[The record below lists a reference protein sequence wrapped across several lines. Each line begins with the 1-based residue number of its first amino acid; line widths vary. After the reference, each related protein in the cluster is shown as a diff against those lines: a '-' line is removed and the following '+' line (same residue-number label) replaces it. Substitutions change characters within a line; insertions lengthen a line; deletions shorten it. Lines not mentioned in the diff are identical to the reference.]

1 MDQRAFAGL
10 YQYLALHFLGV
21 VATHFQVMIGM
32 AVFVATISH
41 FQAIVAAN
49 VGKPVTANLQGLILP
64 DGGLL
69 VAANVDL
76 FVPGYVQALVVADV
90 FFTII
95 TNGTGLVVVYLQLV
109 IFLGPQINKLL
120 VFFVLD
126 RKSTRLNSSHVRISY
141 AVFCLKKKK

>member
-1 MDQRAFAGL
+1 
-10 YQYLALHFLGV
+10 
-21 VATHFQVMIGM
+21 MIG
-32 AVFVATISH
+32 AAKLVATIGH

-90 FFTII
+90 FFTVIAD
-95 TNGTGLVVVYLQLV
+95 GVLLVVVDLQLM
-109 IFLGPQINKLL
+109 
-120 VFFVLD
+120 VFLD
-126 RKSTRLNSSHVRISY
+126 RKSTRLNSSHVRIS
-141 AVFCLKKKK
+141 